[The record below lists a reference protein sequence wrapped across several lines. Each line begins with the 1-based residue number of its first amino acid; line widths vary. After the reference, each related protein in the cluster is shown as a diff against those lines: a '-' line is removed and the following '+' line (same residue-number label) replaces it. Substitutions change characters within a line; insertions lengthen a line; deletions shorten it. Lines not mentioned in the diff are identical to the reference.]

1 MTDNNE
7 YRVLITE
14 TLQKTVVVGA
24 KSAEEAHRRAE
35 DAWKNAEYLLDADCF
50 QGVEFHV
57 LGETD
62 GDEKDKRI
70 TRIDPK
76 GGEPVE

>member
-1 MTDNNE
+1 MTENKE
-7 YRVLITE
+7 YCVLITE
-14 TLQKTVVVGA
+14 TLQRTVIVGA
-24 KSAEEAHRRAE
+24 KSAREAHRRAE
-35 DAWKNAEYLLDADCF
+35 DAWKNAEYLLDVDCF

-62 GDEKDKRI
+62 GDAGEKNLDRI
-70 TRIDPK
+70 ERK